1 MPANVLVA
9 VTALLVVAA
18 MMLVEQRVSLSNE
31 RWLRLQGAVEP
42 PRDVFVTM
50 RFAYPAAFVLMAIE
64 GAWMGPAPG
73 PWTVAGAVVLAAAK
87 LLKVWAITSLGRR
100 WTFRVLVL
108 PGAPLVTR
116 GPYAYVRHP
125 NYIAVIGELIG
136 MALLAGARVSGPVA
150 TILFA
155 LLIHARIR
163 VEEEALRHP
172 PCT

>member
-1 MPANVLVA
+1 MIAVAAVIVVA
-9 VTALLVVAA
+9 V
-18 MMLVEQRVSLSNE
+18 MMLLEQRVSLANE

-50 RFAYPAAFVLMAIE
+50 RWAYPAAFVAMAIE
-64 GAWMGPAPG
+64 GLLIGPPPRAW
-73 PWTVAGAVVLAAAK
+73 TIAGAVIFVAAK
-87 LLKVWAITSLGRR
+87 ALKIWAITSLGRR
-100 WTFRVLVL
+100 WTFRVLVP

-116 GPYAYVRHP
+116 GPYARVRHP

-136 MALLAGARVSGPVA
+136 MAVFVGARVTGPVA
-150 TILFA
+150 TILFG

>member
-1 MPANVLVA
+1 MPANVLIAVAALIVVA
-9 VTALLVVAA
+9 V

-50 RFAYPAAFVLMAIE
+50 RWAYPAAFVVMAIE
-64 GAWMGPAPG
+64 GAWFGPAPG
-73 PWTVAGAVVLAAAK
+73 LWTIAGAVVFAAAK
-87 LLKVWAITSLGRR
+87 LLKVWAISSLGRR

-108 PGAPLVTR
+108 AGAPLVTR
-116 GPYAYVRHP
+116 GPYAHVRHP

-136 MALLAGARVSGPVA
+136 MALLVGARVAGPVA
-150 TILFA
+150 VILFG
-155 LLIHARIR
+155 LLIHARIQ

>member
-1 MPANVLVA
+1 MIAVA
-9 VTALLVVAA
+9 ALLVVAV
-18 MMLVEQRVSLSNE
+18 MMLIEQRVSLSNE

-50 RFAYPAAFVLMAIE
+50 RWAYPAAFVVMAVE
-64 GAWMGPAPG
+64 GMLFGLPPGAWTIAG
-73 PWTVAGAVVLAAAK
+73 VAIFVAAK
-87 LLKVWAITSLGRR
+87 ALKVWAITSLGRR

-116 GPYAYVRHP
+116 GPYAHVRHP
-125 NYIAVIGELIG
+125 NYVAVIGELIG
-136 MALLAGARVSGPVA
+136 MAMIVGARVAGPVA
-150 TILFA
+150 TILFG

-163 VEEEALRHP
+163 VEEDALRHP

>member
-1 MPANVLVA
+1 MMVA
-9 VTALLVVAA
+9 VVALVVVAA
-18 MMLVEQRVSLSNE
+18 MMLIEQRVSLSNE

-50 RFAYPAAFVLMAIE
+50 RWAYPAAFVVMALE
-64 GAWMGPAPG
+64 GALFAPLPG
-73 PWTVAGAVVLAAAK
+73 AWTIAGAAVFVAAK
-87 LLKVWAITSLGRR
+87 ILKVWAITSLGRR

-125 NYIAVIGELIG
+125 NYVAVMGELIG
-136 MALLAGARVSGPVA
+136 MALFVGARVTGPVA
-150 TILFA
+150 TILFS
-155 LLIHARIR
+155 LLIRARIR
-163 VEEEALRHP
+163 VEEGALRHP